1 MLYKKIIFFLF
12 IYLISIK
19 LLAAKDVMLVDSIN
33 EIHKKIYNA
42 NINQTVSLLG
52 DLNYHLNRSIDVV
65 DGCYLDLIRKGKKIY
80 DSSINCLKF
89 RVIMGDTQD
98 EFLNNVKKINEVFKI
113 NLNKFERDVPGF
125 RNNDELKYLNDEI
138 NKKLS
143 TFLSILDFLKK

>member
-52 DLNYHLNRSIDVV
+52 DLNYHLNVFPK
-65 DGCYLDLIRKGKKIY
+65 DLNAI
-80 DSSINCLKF
+80 
-89 RVIMGDTQD
+89 
-98 EFLNNVKKINEVFKI
+98 
-113 NLNKFERDVPGF
+113 
-125 RNNDELKYLNDEI
+125 
-138 NKKLS
+138 
-143 TFLSILDFLKK
+143 